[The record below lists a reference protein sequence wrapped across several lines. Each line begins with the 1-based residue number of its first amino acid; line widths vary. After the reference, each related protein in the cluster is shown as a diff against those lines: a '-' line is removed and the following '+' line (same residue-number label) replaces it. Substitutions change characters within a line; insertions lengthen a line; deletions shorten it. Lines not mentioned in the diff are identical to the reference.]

1 MPRDNGHLSKI
12 SSEEA
17 EAIRKQDRIAGKY
30 LRKLIGATEL
40 INEVPR
46 FCLWLE
52 NAEPSDLR
60 SSPELHRRVEAV
72 RKMRLASRAASTRD
86 AASTA
91 HLFVQRA
98 QPDTDFIAVPA
109 VSSENRPY
117 VPMGFFGPE
126 VIASNA
132 LLTVPNAGLDTFS
145 VLMSRPFNAWN
156 RTVSGRLKSDTRISQ
171 EITYNN
177 FPLPALTDEQMG
189 QLEVHGQAL
198 LDARGQFP
206 SSSLADLYG
215 PSSMPEPLLRAH
227 QANDKAV
234 LQVFGLKPKATDE
247 EILSRLFTL
256 YSEMTS
262 GLLEDASVRV
272 KRQKRA

>member
-1 MPRDNGHLSKI
+1 
-12 SSEEA
+12 
-17 EAIRKQDRIAGKY
+17 
-30 LRKLIGATEL
+30 
-40 INEVPR
+40 
-46 FCLWLE
+46 
-52 NAEPSDLR
+52 
-60 SSPELHRRVEAV
+60 
-72 RKMRLASRAASTRD
+72 
-86 AASTA
+86 
-91 HLFVQRA
+91 
-98 QPDTDFIAVPA
+98 
-109 VSSENRPY
+109 
-117 VPMGFFGPE
+117 
-126 VIASNA
+126 
-132 LLTVPNAGLDTFS
+132 
-145 VLMSRPFNAWN
+145 
-156 RTVSGRLKSDTRISQ
+156 
-171 EITYNN
+171 
-177 FPLPALTDEQMG
+177 MG

-262 GLLEDASVRV
+262 GLLEDAPVRV